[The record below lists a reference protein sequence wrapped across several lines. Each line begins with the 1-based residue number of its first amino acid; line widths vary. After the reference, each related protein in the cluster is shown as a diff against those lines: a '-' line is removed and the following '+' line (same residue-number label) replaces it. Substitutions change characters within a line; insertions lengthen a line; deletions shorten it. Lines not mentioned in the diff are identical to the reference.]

1 MIYHNCVCGFVFVW
15 GFFFFLFFFIVFV
28 CLFYFGCAYF
38 TGFYMTI
45 NYIFMLLDFALW
57 LWLEF
62 ASVVIELFYKK
73 EQEQP

>member
-1 MIYHNCVCGFVFVW
+1 MYVVLFLFG
-15 GFFFFLFFFIVFV
+15 GSFFFFIIIFV
-28 CLFYFGCAYF
+28 CFF
-38 TGFYMTI
+38 TLDVRILLGFMTI

>member
-1 MIYHNCVCGFVFVW
+1 MWFCFCLGV
-15 GFFFFLFFFIVFV
+15 LFFFIIIIFV
-28 CLFYFGCAYF
+28 CFF
-38 TGFYMTI
+38 TLDVRILLGFMTI

>member
-1 MIYHNCVCGFVFVW
+1 MYVVLFLFG
-15 GFFFFLFFFIVFV
+15 GFFFFSFFFIVFV
-28 CLFYFGCAYF
+28 CLFYFGCVYF

>member
-1 MIYHNCVCGFVFVW
+1 MYVVLFLFG
-15 GFFFFLFFFIVFV
+15 GSFFFLFFLIVFV
-28 CLFYFGCAYF
+28 CLFYFGCVYF